1 MPYSFLRSVTTHHA
15 KCGAGDSVNYPIA
28 IFGTYAW
35 LKDVAH
41 GGQVENVNG
50 YDVGFFTNSDATG
63 KLDWEVES
71 YNPATGEVAYW
82 VKIPVLSHT
91 TDIVFYIMY
100 GDATIT
106 TDQSNKTAV
115 WDANYVG
122 VWHFATMPV
131 GPTCDVTDSTVYAR
145 TDLVH
150 NGSPIGG
157 TVDGAIGAPGLG
169 GYPSWS
175 DTGLPDGAS
184 PRTIE
189 FWVNSVDSG
198 PIIAYGTDLASELIF
213 IGTVGS
219 GADLLVRT
227 LSSGPP
233 VAGFALP
240 TPISASPHQITVTFT
255 GALCS
260 IYEDGVLCPG
270 QGNLTAILNTVRLG
284 HIALCHS
291 NDSQGFGQIGA
302 TVDELRISNVVR
314 STNYITASYN
324 NQFDPATFYT
334 ISGVDTPFTASC
346 GNPPLGIFGVTYNH
360 TFPAPTDGGVAPFI
374 WGLLH
379 RDHTALVPE
388 DVLDGIP
395 LASNG
400 SWIGLP
406 DAIGVFPFSLV
417 IVDVNEVT
425 AYVDCTLTV
434 VNVVTAQCNNPCDAV
449 LGVLYNHAFSTAG
462 GSPPFTWVL
471 TAGTLPDGL
480 TLASTG
486 IVSGIATAVG
496 TFPITVQVTDS
507 IPNTSSVDCTLTVTD
522 HVCPWQ
528 LCGLFTIS
536 GDCALDVVPT
546 PVAPVVTAE
555 GVTGFCNYSYALVAR
570 NSLGTT
576 HYSAPGT
583 TLFGSCTPLTSL
595 AFNEIATVVATGVDS
610 YDIWRTD
617 SESFPDMPRGLIGN
631 VLPGVSFF
639 DTGQT
644 PTLPLS
650 ELPVVNTTGQNGVV
664 GLRRVADGS
673 LGTSDVVSSTPIT
686 VSAGQVYYIEFHLKG
701 SGGANGTIGVG
712 FDFYDAT
719 NTYLSSAYVTST
731 GSPVIFTTFTGTVT
745 VPFNAVSAVPVVK
758 AVDHLVGTWCIAAL
772 FAVLLDSNFSLS
784 SIKSYFSEFAGYR

>member
-15 KCGAGDSVNYPIA
+15 KCGAGNSVNYPVA

-41 GGQVENVNG
+41 GGQVESSSG
-50 YDVGFFTNSDATG
+50 FDVGFFANSDATG

-71 YNPATGEVAYW
+71 YDPVTGAVAYW

-100 GDATIT
+100 GDATII
-106 TDQSNKTAV
+106 TDQSNPTAV

-122 VWHFATMPV
+122 VWHFATLPV
-131 GPTCDVTDSTVYAR
+131 GPTCDVTDSTIFAR

-150 NGSPIGG
+150 NGSPIVG
-157 TVDGAIGAPGLG
+157 TVDGGIGLPGLG
-169 GYPSWS
+169 GYPAWA
-175 DTGLPDGAS
+175 DTGIPAGAN
-184 PRTIE
+184 PRTFE
-189 FWVNSVDSG
+189 FWVESGGSG
-198 PIIAYGTDLASELIF
+198 PILGYGTDSPGELVF
-213 IGTVGS
+213 LGCHGAGTHFEI
-219 GADLLVRT
+219 RT
-227 LSSGPP
+227 SNGGGVTDFVLPSSIDSTSHHI
-233 VAGFALP
+233 V
-240 TPISASPHQITVTFT
+240 VTCNGTT
-255 GALCS
+255 GAV
-260 IYEDGVLCPG
+260 YEDGVVVPG
-270 QGNLTAILNTVRLG
+270 QSAFAWVPNTVLLG
-284 HIALCHS
+284 HVTICNP
-291 NDSQGFGQIGA
+291 NDGQAYGQIGA
-302 TVDELRISNVVR
+302 FIDELRISTSVR
-314 STNYITASYN
+314 DANWIISNYN

-334 ISGVDTPFTASC
+334 ISGVDTPFTANC
-346 GNPPLGIFGVTYNH
+346 GNPPLGILGVTYNH

-434 VNVVTAQCNNPCDAV
+434 VDVVTAQCNNPCDAV
-449 LGVLYNHAFSTAG
+449 LGVLYNHAFSAAG
-462 GSPPFTWVL
+462 GSPPFTWTL

-480 TLASTG
+480 NLSSTG

-507 IPNTSSVDCTLTVTD
+507 IPLTSTVDCTLTVTD

-617 SESFPDMPRGLIGN
+617 SESFPDMPHGLIGS

-650 ELPVVNTTGQNGVV
+650 ELPIVNTTGQNGVV

-686 VSAGQVYYIEFHLKG
+686 VVAGQIYYIEFHLKG
-701 SGGANGTIGVG
+701 SGGANGTISVG